1 MEIKVNVETNAE
13 EREDVELFE
22 QERRKEEEF
31 KNKLE
36 EQIDSLISQNEKEK
50 SRIEDEI
57 RKLEIEL
64 KNKICE
70 LDEEN
75 KKLEEMKE
83 HPYFYTDRFSEYDET
98 LKQNHD
104 EYMTAMTKKND
115 YLSQHFS
122 KKDYSDFES
131 EFYFKI
137 FKAIR
142 PYVYTLSRRDMG
154 KYDAWC
160 EDIKHEVYSEC
171 PIEFPLPED
180 FEFEVYFSELEM
192 TWFLKENKRF
202 FRDVKDCDL
211 SFDERIDILTKL
223 VKSKIEGRFERLI
236 LHLTLTK
243 CENPNSVWNIRP
255 YNNLFDEFEKRYQEE
270 GW

>member
-1 MEIKVNVETNAE
+1 
-13 EREDVELFE
+13 
-22 QERRKEEEF
+22 
-31 KNKLE
+31 
-36 EQIDSLISQNEKEK
+36 
-50 SRIEDEI
+50 
-57 RKLEIEL
+57 
-64 KNKICE
+64 
-70 LDEEN
+70 
-75 KKLEEMKE
+75 
-83 HPYFYTDRFSEYDET
+83 
-98 LKQNHD
+98 
-104 EYMTAMTKKND
+104 
-115 YLSQHFS
+115 
-122 KKDYSDFES
+122 
-131 EFYFKI
+131 
-137 FKAIR
+137 
-142 PYVYTLSRRDMG
+142 G